1 MGQEDMGN
9 RGSLR
14 GCLEPQ
20 EIRAIQE
27 ETGFSPGQID
37 RLHTRFRKLDVE
49 RNGFLQR
56 QDFLRIPELT
66 INPLGDRI
74 IHAFFHGREDRL
86 EFQDCVSVLS
96 FFRPLSRTKAKN
108 KTNSKENKLLFSFRM
123 YDLDGDGSITVDELL
138 AVLTMMMDNI
148 EEKELYRI
156 AEKFVEELDASQDTL
171 ISSDEFVRIME
182 SCDAENKMSMR
193 FVS

>member
-74 IHAFFHGREDRL
+74 IHA
-86 EFQDCVSVLS
+86 